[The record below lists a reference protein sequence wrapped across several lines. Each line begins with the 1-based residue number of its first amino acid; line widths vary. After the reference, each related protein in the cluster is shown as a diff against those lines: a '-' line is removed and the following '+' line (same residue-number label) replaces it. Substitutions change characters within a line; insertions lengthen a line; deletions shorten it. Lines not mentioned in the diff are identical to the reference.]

1 MALLA
6 VSPDDLAALL
16 DGSHVDVSSR
26 HSTKSLLGQL
36 PEPVQ
41 LSSALDAIDVRYE
54 HSPSAALLAEAG
66 RCHAAVTMLLDGVAV
81 RRIEALHRLATRS
94 AILLSQLVWDA
105 AGRRDHQ
112 AALQYC
118 AAASDHAE
126 ACGDALADAHIE
138 LRRTYIALYSVG
150 RRPDPVSA
158 LAVAEAARDKSR
170 PISKTLCGVAEL
182 HVAEALAL
190 AGEYRLCER
199 ALGRAKANFERQRD
213 DDPAIESFAPSQLG
227 RMAGSCYLFLG
238 APERALPLLSRTA
251 DELADR
257 PKTRSLVLG
266 NVALGHLRQREIDA
280 ACGRL
285 HEAID
290 LIEQN
295 RGGGGMSVAF
305 AAAREL
311 YPWRGDQLVQ
321 DVNDRLL
328 GLLARG

>member
-16 DGSHVDVSSR
+16 EGSHVGYSSR
-26 HSTKSLLGQL
+26 RSTTSLLGGQL
-36 PEPVQ
+36 PEPAQ
-41 LSSALDAIDVRYE
+41 LNSALDTIAARYE

-81 RRIEALHRLATRS
+81 RRVEALHRLATRS

-105 AGRRDHQ
+105 AGRRDQ
-112 AALQYC
+112 KAALQYC

-126 ACGDALADAHIE
+126 ACGDALADAKVE

-170 PISKTLCGVAEL
+170 PISETLCGVAEL

-199 ALGRAKANFERQRD
+199 ALGRAEANFERQRD

-238 APERALPLLSRTA
+238 APDRALPLLSRTA

-266 NVALGHLRQREIDA
+266 NVALGHPAATRDRRGLR
-280 ACGRL
+280 
-285 HEAID
+285 
-290 LIEQN
+290 
-295 RGGGGMSVAF
+295 S
-305 AAAREL
+305 AAR
-311 YPWRGDQLVQ
+311 GDRP
-321 DVNDRLL
+321 D
-328 GLLARG
+328 